1 MEIGGNFKAFEISST
16 GMKLQKKKLD
26 LIAENIA
33 NVNTTKTLDGKP
45 YKRKTLEVSEKDIFQ
60 KKMEDVNA
68 AALMKTVNDYHYPKT
83 PGIKNK
89 KDEDNEMLNMKVVK
103 DGSPGDKVYM
113 PDHPDANSEGYL
125 EMPNV
130 NIVTEMVDMIAA
142 TRSYEANLTAFNAS
156 KQMAKDALEI

>member
-1 MEIGGNFKAFEISST
+1 MEIGGNFKAFEISSV

-33 NVNTTKTLDGKP
+33 NVNTTKTADGKP

-60 KKMEDVNA
+60 KKIENINSNA
-68 AALMKTVNDYHYPKT
+68 IMKTVNDYHYPTT

-89 KDEDNEMLNMKVVK
+89 KEDNEVLNINVVK